1 MKNILS
7 AGTNFRVRNISSKR
21 AVQILAK
28 NNIEINDSEAAIIL
42 DCLYQI
48 AQNHNKHEAYNK
60 IETLRRNRT
69 F

>member
-7 AGTNFRVRNISSKR
+7 NGTNFTVRNISSKR

-28 NNIEINDSEAAIIL
+28 NNIEINDSEAAVIL
-42 DCLYQI
+42 DFLYQI

-60 IETLRRNRT
+60 IETLMRNRT
-69 F
+69 N